1 MRGTGRLIS
10 LGILAF
16 ALSTPALAQEIRF
29 AEPVQLSVSGGAA
42 QFDAYGRRFE
52 FTLADN
58 DRVLSKLPAQRK
70 LQLKRYRL
78 MRGSLEGQPGSW
90 VRLTESAAGV
100 EGAIWDGQDLYA
112 VTSYGRI
119 VDHLTTPLA
128 VGANQTVVYKLSDTR
143 EALPQDFC
151 ALGGDTVKTGK
162 LSPVRQYRYLVGE
175 LQTAAAAKVS
185 RQIEIALVAD
195 SAFAAAESADPVAA
209 MLARLNIV
217 EGIFSE
223 QVGLLVLATELRVVP
238 AENDPF
244 TSTAAVSLL
253 EQISKYRVA
262 NPAVRARGLAH
273 LMTGKN
279 LDGTTAG
286 IAYVGSACEGERGVS
301 LSERSYGTTISAIV
315 MAHELG
321 HNFGAPHDGES
332 GEACGAVAGGYIMSP
347 TISGY
352 AKFSQCSINVI
363 SKGLDNASCVTPADY
378 ADAALVAGSTLSAE
392 GGLPF
397 TIPFVVKSSG
407 THPAEDVVFS
417 ISIPDGAGVTLDAA
431 SAEGT
436 SCSATPLGA
445 TCEFGEI
452 AAGEQRTVSITARAS
467 LPGTVT
473 TRARVDASNDQMT
486 SNNTRDV
493 GVSIRSGI
501 DAAVTVTT
509 DADEVPVGTPITIF
523 TDVRSQR
530 AMPVRNA
537 KLSLNLNQAVSAASM
552 PGATCT
558 TNAFSVLCNIA
569 EIAPGASLRL
579 TVNASTAAAGPLLAS
594 ASVTAAGDGDITNNT
609 SNAHAWVQAERDV
622 EVTAGPAVVDL
633 AVGSGYEIPIVVRAR
648 GPQATGDVTLWLAG
662 IANAASVTLIDAEG
676 AACSQD
682 EDGTRWSCALGAVAP
697 GSTRL
702 VRVRVQGTR
711 AGTVDISATAEA
723 NDDGYGPN
731 NSTALQLRIDNPV
744 DLAVVLASGGTGIE
758 GQDIEGQVSLR
769 SSGRDAATSATLDI
783 EIHEAG
789 VLRAASIHN
798 GADCLMLSAR
808 RAHCVLPV
816 MARGAQLYVDY
827 RAQFAE
833 PGIYDVK
840 FTLQVPDDTAAANDT
855 LTRPVLVRPYNDM
868 AVSGDLDLT
877 GILAGG
883 TREQTFTVTTG
894 RRALASGRFTAKHYL
909 PGVSV
914 ASIRASAGAC
924 RVDDLLGGICDFTE
938 LAAGSRESVTVTWRA
953 EQASDLDVAVG
964 VSTAGDVVAS
974 NNEVHGR
981 AEVMAPTDL
990 ELRVAAGV
998 DGSAGSTL
1006 DFPPISVVNGAGKAV
1021 GARLEVTLPAEVT
1034 LVSISAADAICSGTN
1049 VLRCEFAELAANS
1062 TSTVNLAVRPGTRG
1076 SYSSA
1081 LKLTA
1086 MNDTNAANDSRNV
1099 AFRISTSGSSG
1110 VAAAKAGG
1118 GGGGSF
1124 EWLGLAL
1131 LALIAS
1137 RRPVVRAVFRTH

>member
-1 MRGTGRLIS
+1 M
-10 LGILAF
+10 A
-16 ALSTPALAQEIRF
+16 PVLAQEIRF
-29 AEPVQLSVSGGAA
+29 AEPVELAVSGQAA
-42 QFDAYGRRFE
+42 QFDAYGRRFTL
-52 FTLADN
+52 TLADN
-58 DRVLSKLPAQRK
+58 ERVLSKLPAQRK
-70 LQLKRYRL
+70 LQLQRYRL

-119 VDHLTTPLA
+119 ADRLTTPLA
-128 VGANQTVVYKLSDTR
+128 VGSNQTVVYKLSDTR
-143 EALPQDFC
+143 DALPQDFC
-151 ALGGDTVKTGK
+151 ALEKD
-162 LSPVRQYRYLVGE
+162 SVRMQKQTPLGQYRTLVGE
-175 LQTAAAAKVS
+175 LQTTAAAQVS

-195 SAFAAAESADPVAA
+195 SAFAAAEPADPVAA

-223 QVGLLVLATELRVVP
+223 QVGLLVLATEVRVLP
-238 AENDPF
+238 AEGDPF
-244 TSTAAVSLL
+244 TSTQAASLL
-253 EQISKYRVA
+253 EQMGKYRAA

-286 IAYVGSACEGERGVS
+286 IAYVNSTCEAERGVS

-332 GEACGAVAGGYIMSP
+332 GQACAVVAGGYIMSP
-347 TISGY
+347 SISGY

-378 ADAALVAGSTLSAE
+378 ADVALIAGSTISAE
-392 GGLPF
+392 GGV
-397 TIPFVVKSSG
+397 PFVVPFVVRSSG
-407 THPAEDVVFS
+407 TKPAEEVVFNLTL
-417 ISIPDGAGVTLDAA
+417 PEGAGVTLDAA
-431 SAEGT
+431 SGEGA
-436 SCSATPLGA
+436 SCSVTALSASCDFGA
-445 TCEFGEI
+445 LP
-452 AAGEQRTVSITARAS
+452 AGEQRALSVTGRAT

-473 TRARVDASNDQMT
+473 TQARVSARNDLMT
-486 SNNTRDV
+486 SNNARDV

-501 DAAVTVTT
+501 DAAVVVAT
-509 DADEVPVGTPITIF
+509 DADEVAVGAPLTIY
-523 TDVRSQR
+523 TEVRSQR
-530 AMPVRNA
+530 ALPVRNA
-537 KLSLNLNQAVSAASM
+537 VLSLNLNQAVAAASM

-558 TNAFSVLCNIA
+558 ANAFSVLCNIA
-569 EIAPGASLRL
+569 EIAPGAALKL
-579 TVNASTAAAGPLLAS
+579 TVTANTAAAGPLFAA
-594 ASVTAAGDGDITNNT
+594 ASVSAPGDGDVTNNT
-609 SNAHAWVQAERDV
+609 GNAHAWVQAERDI
-622 EVTAGPAVVDL
+622 EVTAGPAAVDL
-633 AVGSGYEIPIVVRAR
+633 AVGSAYEVPFLVRAR
-648 GPQATGDVTLWLAG
+648 GPQSTGDVTLWITG
-662 IANAASVTLIDAEG
+662 IANAASVSLIDAEG
-676 AACSQD
+676 SSCSLD
-682 EDGTRWSCALGAVAP
+682 DDGTSWRCTLGAVAP

-711 AGTVDISATAEA
+711 SGTVDINAVAETES
-723 NDDGYGPN
+723 DGYSAN
-731 NSTALQLRIDNPV
+731 NSAGLQLRIDNPV

-758 GQDIEGQVSLR
+758 GQDIDGQVSLR
-769 SSGRDAATSATLDI
+769 SSGRDAATSASLDI

-789 VLRAASIHN
+789 VLRGASIHN
-798 GADCLMLSAR
+798 GTACELLSPR

-833 PGIYDVK
+833 PGTYDVK
-840 FTLQVPDDTAAANDT
+840 FTLQVPGDTAAANDT
-855 LTRPVLVRPYNDM
+855 LTRPVLVRPYNDI

-883 TREQTFTVTTG
+883 ARERTFIVTTG
-894 RRALASGRFTAKHYL
+894 RRALATGRFTARNYL
-909 PGVSV
+909 PGVTV
-914 ASIRASAGAC
+914 TAIRATAGQCA
-924 RVDDLLGGICDFTE
+924 VDEIAGGSCDFTD
-938 LAAGSRESVTVTWRA
+938 LAAGAQVSVTVVWRA
-953 EQASDLDVAVG
+953 DQACDQDVAVG

-974 NNEVHGR
+974 NNEVRGR

-990 ELRVAAGV
+990 ELRVAANV

-1006 DFPPISVVNGAGKAV
+1006 DFPPISVVNGAQKAV
-1021 GARLEVTLPAEVT
+1021 GARLEVTLPAEVS
-1034 LVSISAADAICSGTN
+1034 LVSISAANAICSGTT
-1049 VLRCEFAELAANS
+1049 VLRCDFAELEANS
-1062 TSTVNLAVRPGTRG
+1062 TSTVNLAVRPGAHG

-1081 LKLTA
+1081 LKLSA
-1086 MNDTNAANDSRNV
+1086 LNDTNAANDSRNV
-1099 AFRISTSGSSG
+1099 AFQISSSGNGG

-1131 LALIAS
+1131 LALIKWGHSSFPSKRGQA
-1137 RRPVVRAVFRTH
+1137 RTPHQFRPVRISN